1 MSNTLW
7 DGKVMLVN
15 MIKGTQY
22 QMENFLKIS
31 QRELSLEM
39 GLDYLRPQMDNLLLS
54 LLTEMVTFLLSN
66 LMIQIK

>member
-15 MIKGTQY
+15 MTKGTLY
-22 QMENFLKIS
+22 QMENFQKIS

-54 LLTEMVTFLLSN
+54 LLTEMVTFLLFN